1 MRRSAS
7 KDAAPGVWEAMS
19 GRVEPGEQPLAAAA
33 REAREESGLTI
44 EIEPRPLTAYLAK
57 RNQDDMLVVVYR
69 GRSASGEV
77 VLSSEHEAF
86 AWMTVGE
93 FASACSFPSL
103 VEAARLAASS
113 RS

>member
-1 MRRSAS
+1 MENVRWRCAGRRARTRRR
-7 KDAAPGVWEAMS
+7 G
-19 GRVEPGEQPLAAAA
+19 PGEQPLAAAA

-44 EIEPRPLTAYLAK
+44 EIEPQPLTAYLAK

-77 VLSSEHEAF
+77 VLSSEHQAF